1 MARGKQTCKILK
13 EIRRQIA
20 EANGIEFATSECR
33 YKGDCLGT
41 CPKCE
46 AEVRYLEQQ
55 LRARLLA
62 GKAVALAGISAGM
75 ILMSGCSGTTS
86 SNQSS
91 ETLQGEPV
99 ELTDNMDWIEGENVA
114 GWDESEVDE
123 KPQFPGGDEAM
134 RHFFDEW
141 KTQARMTPGARLI

>member
-46 AEVRYLEQQ
+46 SEVRYLEQQ
-55 LRARLLA
+55 LRDRSLA
-62 GKAVALAGISAGM
+62 GKAIALAGDLGGIPRHAHADDFRS
-75 ILMSGCSGTTS
+75 
-86 SNQSS
+86 
-91 ETLQGEPV
+91 
-99 ELTDNMDWIEGENVA
+99 TDTE
-114 GWDESEVDE
+114 
-123 KPQFPGGDEAM
+123 
-134 RHFFDEW
+134 RY
-141 KTQARMTPGARLI
+141 